1 MKFLSVWKVA
11 VLIGCGKA
19 AFDSFELI
27 LLSLVSRTLD
37 GGNDD
42 LRLYQVLFQYLVDL
56 LKFVTAHRVVV
67 DQVVVLLHHVGD
79 LCCGEAISQNL
90 GLRFHFLHQIRIFV
104 HDFADLALQVRP
116 NFLFVLDD
124 VLRLV
129 EFVLEVVNLLL
140 KLLHLIAFLLLEVGE
155 HLLEDQYLGLVIFS
169 LLQKVINLLL
179 HRLFPFLVCL
189 QSSLHLQTVVILGWS
204 SALVLSFLA
213 SDDGL

>member
-1 MKFLSVWKVA
+1 M
-11 VLIGCGKA
+11 
-19 AFDSFELI
+19 
-27 LLSLVSRTLD
+27 
-37 GGNDD
+37 
-42 LRLYQVLFQYLVDL
+42 
-56 LKFVTAHRVVV
+56 VV

-129 EFVLEVVNLLL
+129 EFVLEVVNLFL

-169 LLQKVINLLL
+169 LLQKVINLPL
-179 HRLFPFLVCL
+179 HRLFPLLVCL
-189 QSSLHLQTVVILGWS
+189 ESSLHLQTVVILGWS
-204 SALVLSFLA
+204 SALVWSFLA